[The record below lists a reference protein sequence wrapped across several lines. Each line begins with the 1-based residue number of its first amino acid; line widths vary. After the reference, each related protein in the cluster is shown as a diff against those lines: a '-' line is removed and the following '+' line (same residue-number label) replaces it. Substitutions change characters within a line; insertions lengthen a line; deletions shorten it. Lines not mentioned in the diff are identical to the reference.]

1 MADKID
7 KKTAEEI
14 GNLRKIEA
22 EITKELITLRE
33 RLKILSSEDVV
44 NLKEASELQFKLLDL
59 EKQKK
64 GITKE
69 IVDINGKVIESDER
83 REELSQSIL
92 DLQEDSLDRTQDMLK
107 SNKQLEKEA
116 EKIKIQQS
124 EILNIEKELNRY
136 EVEIQK
142 NKESVGSKGKELLKN
157 SSAQIKLEEYIN
169 TTLQSR
175 QDALEKAATQNASQR
190 LENLKFIKLD
200 YQTSVLLSEVQQDMA
215 DAAEDAIKGSYKQLD
230 TKREEIGIR
239 NIELDIMDAAAK
251 GDLQAVEFYKK
262 QKEGLE
268 AIISAKQESNE
279 LNQKEATKQAE
290 IIERTNKI
298 KGVIA
303 ETKFSSV
310 FDGMENKIKMI
321 PGGAVLV
328 KAFGFDKMKDSIQ
341 KNLGDSITK
350 ISTGLKQGGAEG
362 FKSMIS
368 GVKSFGMAL
377 VSGPQVV
384 IFGMLAA
391 IGLIAAAFGDVDAAI
406 SETQK
411 SLGGTKK
418 EAVAAYDASAKM
430 SKEMKM
436 VGVNA
441 KEVVKNV
448 AMLSEGMGGVDL
460 KKFMTGSG
468 PAAKHVQGMVKDATL
483 LTEKFGL
490 SADEVENVKS
500 LSIMSGKSMATLA
513 GEAIKVAG
521 GVMGTKGAMKVLAGI
536 SKDVMVS
543 FKGSTKE
550 LIAAAAKAKMLGTN
564 LDAIKQS
571 GMAML
576 DIESSLG
583 KEMEARVLL
592 GRDINLDA
600 ARAAALE
607 GDIPTLQEEILKNA
621 GSLKDFQESGP
632 LKQKALADAMNMSV
646 EEMTKM
652 LVAAEEMEKLG
663 LDKQL
668 QEDLAKATA
677 EEKAAIYEK
686 QAKILEANGDKEAAR
701 LAREKASQEESASL
715 SEKMADIFAKLKQ
728 SAEKLITPLVEM
740 VHSLLDSEDA
750 GGGLIDAFDGMMTS
764 VKPIFDVLI
773 GVAKILVKGI
783 VPVLKV
789 MWSLTSFILT
799 PLGAIVKM
807 FSGVEDKT
815 KTVTDGVNSVG
826 KATNV
831 AESGF
836 TSILKVV
843 GLIGGAFAAKSLIF
857 KGFDLMKD
865 KAMDVGKTLMSKVGG
880 AASKVAGKVTGKMG
894 GFAGKALGKLTGKS
908 VSAAGGDATSKLLDK
923 QAGNLEK
930 TEKMA
935 GKAQSVGGKIAD
947 FGKGLGSAIKSI
959 GKGVGGAFEA
969 ILKGL
974 GKGLEGLGQS
984 LATMTPIGPVIVA
997 VAAFF
1002 LSLGAALW
1010 LAAPAIKAIAPVLM
1024 KFADVIGGAFADL
1037 IKGLAP
1043 VFVAI
1048 GEFIK
1053 GLIPVLMKIVEV
1065 LGNVFIEGI
1074 KQIPAIIK
1082 SIFEGISGVV
1092 KTVGGVIVEVINA
1105 IGDNIVKVVDKL
1117 MSLGDL
1123 DPVKLGAI
1131 ALGITAIGG
1140 ALAAF
1145 GGGAGAGALMEGL
1158 GSLIG
1163 GDSPI
1168 DQLLQIIEKVDP
1180 KTVAAVAAGIT
1191 SIGAAMKVMADNLS
1205 NIDSS
1210 KLEEFGD
1217 ALSGLM
1223 KDIGG
1228 GALMEGVGKLL
1239 GGESPLAQIQN
1250 LLSSLEPQK
1259 MSLISKSLLSVS
1271 SSLKT
1276 LADTIA
1282 KIDID
1287 KLEQVMSKVGGS
1299 DVGSSISKT
1308 VGSVV
1313 SGITSLFGGNKE
1325 ETAGAKNAT
1334 PGKEKLGQDKTSQMA
1349 STQSGG
1355 FMSGITSLFGGS
1367 SEKVSPTQVT
1377 TTSVQ
1382 QTVTKP
1388 VTAMAASPI
1397 GGGQSAGGKDTKS
1410 GPDPVVEKL
1419 DRLISIMSSITTQ
1432 PTIIKIGEKTVE
1444 EIQSKIDLRK
1454 TYNVA
1459 IDNTYGRRV

>member
-1 MADKID
+1 MAEELD

-14 GNLRKIEA
+14 SNLRKIEA

-69 IVDINGKVIESDER
+69 IVDINGKVLESDER

-92 DLQEDSLDRTQDMLK
+92 DLQEDSLDRTQEMLK

-175 QDALEKAATQNASQR
+175 KDALEQAATQNASQR

-200 YQTSVLLSEVQQDMA
+200 YQTSLLLSEVQQDMA
-215 DAAEDAIKGSYKQLD
+215 DAAQEAAKGSYKQLD

-268 AIISAKQESNE
+268 AIISAKQESNA
-279 LNQKEATKQAE
+279 LNEKESIKQAE
-290 IIERTNKI
+290 IIEKTNKL
-298 KGVIA
+298 KGVIG
-303 ETKFSSV
+303 ETKLNSV
-310 FDGMENKIKMI
+310 FDGVEGAVKKI
-321 PGGAVLV
+321 PGGGVLL
-328 KAFGFDKMKDSIQ
+328 KSFGFDKMKDNIQ
-341 KNLGDSITK
+341 QNLGNTLTSIT
-350 ISTGLKQGGAEG
+350 TGFQQGGMAG
-362 FKSMIS
+362 FKAMI
-368 GVKSFGMAL
+368 GGAKSFGMAL
-377 VSGPQVV
+377 ISGPQAA
-384 IFGMLAA
+384 IFGVLAVV
-391 IGLIAAAFGDVDAAI
+391 GLLIAAFGDVDASI

-418 EAVAAYDASAKM
+418 EATAAYDASAKM

-663 LDKQL
+663 LSKQL
-668 QEDLAKATA
+668 QEDLANATA
-677 EEKAAIYEK
+677 EEKAAIYDK

-701 LAREKASQEESASL
+701 LAREKAAQEESASL
-715 SEKMADIFAKLKQ
+715 GEKMADIFAKLKQ
-728 SAEKLITPLVEM
+728 SAEKIITPLVEM
-740 VHSLLDSEDA
+740 VHAMFDA
-750 GGGLIDAFDGMMTS
+750 EQGGSGIIDVFDGIMSAIKPVFTILIGVGKLIFKVFMFPLKLVFALIQPIIDAIQEVFSVMDAGEKSGGGLSAIFDGIGKVMDFIHGTVIEIGKGLITLLITPAKLFWKAVIS
-764 VKPIFDVLI
+764 PIWDVF
-773 GVAKILVKGI
+773 KGI
-783 VPVLKV
+783 SETISKAFAPLQGATDTGSKFGGIMDGVK
-789 MWSLTSFILT
+789 SLFERLQPLINVIGKYFLSFILK
-799 PLGAIVKM
+799 PI
-807 FSGVEDKT
+807 
-815 KTVTDGVNSVG
+815 
-826 KATNV
+826 
-831 AESGF
+831 
-836 TSILKVV
+836 
-843 GLIGGAFAAKSLIF
+843 SLIAEGINFVVKLFTGDF
-857 KGFDLMKD
+857 KG
-865 KAMDVGKTLMSKVGG
+865 
-880 AASKVAGKVTGKMG
+880 AAQS
-894 GFAGKALGKLTGKS
+894 
-908 VSAAGGDATSKLLDK
+908 
-923 QAGNLEK
+923 AGNLLVEYFLGIPK
-930 TEKMA
+930 KILGMVTGVIDALFGTNLTA
-935 GKAQSVGGKIAD
+935 GLDKVFKWIKSTVGDVIFGVGGKIID
-947 FGKGLGSAIKSI
+947 FIMAPFNSLKDLFGGIIKMFTGDFEGGLKQIGNSI
-959 GKGVGGAFEA
+959 IDNVINIF
-969 ILKGL
+969 L
-974 GKGLEGLGQS
+974 GIPKLIWS
-984 LATMTPIGPVIVA
+984 SIATVIDA
-997 VAAFF
+997 VFGTKLTEQVDGFF
-1002 LSLGAALW
+1002 NN
-1010 LAAPAIKAIAPVLM
+1010 I
-1024 KFADVIGGAFADL
+1024 ADVFKQIGGFIMDIGASIFKFIMRPFDL
-1037 IKGLAP
+1037 A
-1043 VFVAI
+1043 
-1048 GEFIK
+1048 K
-1053 GLIPVLMKIVEV
+1053 GLID
-1065 LGNVFIEGI
+1065 G
-1074 KQIPAIIK
+1074 IIK
-1082 SIFEGISGVV
+1082 MFTGDFKGGI
-1092 KTVGGVIVEVINA
+1092 EA
-1105 IGDNIVKVVDKL
+1105 IGKAILDFIMAPFNLVQDLFDKFTG
-1117 MSLGDL
+1117 MFSGLGDKIKDAAKGML
-1123 DPVKLGAI
+1123 DFLPD
-1131 ALGITAIGG
+1131 
-1140 ALAAF
+1140 
-1145 GGGAGAGALMEGL
+1145 
-1158 GSLIG
+1158 SLNPFAG
-1163 GDSPI
+1163 GD
-1168 DQLLQIIEKVDP
+1168 EKKP
-1180 KTVAAVAAGIT
+1180 AKAAESEKKVGAPASGGESEKKAPMNPLTDIPVGEKK
-1191 SIGAAMKVMADNLS
+1191 IGAAASGGTITKGGATLVGERGPEVVSLPQGSVVASASATKQIGSAMGTMGGATAATGGADAQIAILQSIDTKIGSLLEPIQKVGETIGSVVGSISSMA
-1205 NIDSS
+1205 SS
-1210 KLEEFGD
+1210 LPG
-1217 ALSGLM
+1217 
-1223 KDIGG
+1223 IGG
-1228 GALMEGVGKLL
+1228 
-1239 GGESPLAQIQN
+1239 
-1250 LLSSLEPQK
+1250 
-1259 MSLISKSLLSVS
+1259 
-1271 SSLKT
+1271 
-1276 LADTIA
+1276 
-1282 KIDID
+1282 
-1287 KLEQVMSKVGGS
+1287 
-1299 DVGSSISKT
+1299 
-1308 VGSVV
+1308 VV
-1313 SGITSLFGGNKE
+1313 SGISSLFGNSGD
-1325 ETAGAKNAT
+1325 
-1334 PGKEKLGQDKTSQMA
+1334 KEK
-1349 STQSGG
+1349 STPAAVQA
-1355 FMSGITSLFGGS
+1355 
-1367 SEKVSPTQVT
+1367 
-1377 TTSVQ
+1377 TSVQ
-1382 QTVTKP
+1382 QTAAQPATG
-1388 VTAMAASPI
+1388 MSASPI
-1397 GGGQSAGGKDTKS
+1397 GGDQFSGGKDTKS
-1410 GPDPVVEKL
+1410 GPDPVAEKL
-1419 DRLISIMSSITTQ
+1419 DRLISIMSSITSQ